1 MNTKNIFWNL
11 FLVNIVCCG
20 NVLAYDSSD
29 DAKVKK
35 ERQADAYKPLGI
47 NAGGFTILP
56 KLDINNEYNTNIF
69 YRDGKV
75 SGGVVD
81 SYIAHF
87 MPGVTARSN
96 WTRHALN
103 LKFDS
108 DITQYSNLGNQANYQ
123 DLFTTVDGRIDIAR
137 DSHFDTA
144 FAYNSIHENRASPDQ
159 INGIGPTFYDTKNI
173 NGFYNQKLN
182 RVSVK
187 AGVDTIRY
195 DYQNV
200 QTSLGTPL
208 QMASRNHW
216 EYMPTVRLGYEIQ
229 PEYEAY
235 VKFVYK
241 DASYDSGVYANGV
254 VTGTPYNRNSG
265 GYNALT
271 GLAFELTNLVTGDA
285 SVGYVERSYNDA
297 RLTSIAGVNGFVNLK
312 WRPTT
317 LTTVNGKFS
326 RDINETTQAGV
337 SGVFGSTFAL
347 GVEHE
352 LLRNVILVAGGNY
365 TNNQYQGFVTPY
377 AGNRV
382 DDIYGGNAGVKY
394 LFNRNLSTDL
404 SYTYQTRNTNYA
416 LTNYEVNQ
424 VMLNLKGHF

>member
-1 MNTKNIFWNL
+1 M
-11 FLVNIVCCG
+11 
-20 NVLAYDSSD
+20 
-29 DAKVKK
+29 
-35 ERQADAYKPLGI
+35 
-47 NAGGFTILP
+47 
-56 KLDINNEYNTNIF
+56 
-69 YRDGKV
+69 
-75 SGGVVD
+75 
-81 SYIAHF
+81 
-87 MPGVTARSN
+87 
-96 WTRHALN
+96 
-103 LKFDS
+103 
-108 DITQYSNLGNQANYQ
+108 
-123 DLFTTVDGRIDIAR
+123 
-137 DSHFDTA
+137 
-144 FAYNSIHENRASPDQ
+144 
-159 INGIGPTFYDTKNI
+159 
-173 NGFYNQKLN
+173 
-182 RVSVK
+182 
-187 AGVDTIRY
+187 
-195 DYQNV
+195 
-200 QTSLGTPL
+200 
-208 QMASRNHW
+208 
-216 EYMPTVRLGYEIQ
+216 
-229 PEYEAY
+229 
-235 VKFVYK
+235 
-241 DASYDSGVYANGV
+241 
-254 VTGTPYNRNSG
+254 
-265 GYNALT
+265 
-271 GLAFELTNLVTGDA
+271 
-285 SVGYVERSYNDA
+285 ERSYNDA